1 MTGSVRWKLARIA
14 LADTAI
20 ALIPPLWMWSIGTP
34 WNQLGPS
41 LGMSLVY
48 AHVIGT
54 LGHLVM
60 PRAWILTGCRPTPW
74 MWGLRGL
81 ALLVVAIT
89 GSLVAC
95 LIFLGL
101 GWIGGSEFWTFY
113 GYNLRLCIILTVT
126 AGTLAGI
133 YESMRHRLDEA
144 TLALRTRELDRER
157 ALKTATEARLASLES
172 RVHPHFLFNTLN
184 SISSLIPED
193 PKRAERLV
201 EQMAALLRF
210 SLDSARAGLVP
221 LESEMKIVGDYL
233 DIEKARF
240 GPRLEFEIDVPHD
253 LNGASVPP
261 LAIQTLVENS
271 VKFVVSPSRLGGRIR
286 VFGERSQGTV
296 RIRVE
301 DSGPGFDLAQAPAG
315 HGIDNLQHR
324 LSTLFGDSA
333 ALAVSR
339 HNGTSAVVLTIPGSA
354 NGHAGLPG

>member
-1 MTGSVRWKLARIA
+1 MTGSVRWRLVRIA
-14 LADTAI
+14 LANTAA
-20 ALIPPLWMWSIGTP
+20 ALVPPLWMWSVGTP
-34 WNQLGPS
+34 WYRLGTS

-48 AHVIGT
+48 GHVIGT
-54 LGHLVM
+54 LGHLVV
-60 PRAWILTGCRPTPW
+60 PRIWTLHGCRTALR
-74 MWGLRGL
+74 MWGVRVLSLL
-81 ALLVVAIT
+81 AVALV
-89 GSLVAC
+89 GSLIAC
-95 LIFLGL
+95 LVFLGL
-101 GWIGGSEFWTFY
+101 GWIGSGEFWRFY
-113 GYNLRLCIILTVT
+113 ELNLRLCIILTLA
-126 AGTLAGI
+126 AGTLVGI
-133 YESMRHRLDEA
+133 FESMRYRLDEA

-157 ALKTATEARLASLES
+157 ALKIATEARLASLES

-221 LESEMKIVGDYL
+221 LERELKIVGDYL

-240 GPRLEFEIDVPHD
+240 GPRLEYEIDVPND
-253 LNGASVPP
+253 LSGASVPP

-271 VKFVVSPSRLGGRIR
+271 VKFVVSPSRVGGRIR
-286 VFGERSQGTV
+286 VLGERCDGSV

-301 DSGPGFDLAQAPAG
+301 DNGPGFDLAQAPAG

-324 LSTLFGDSA
+324 LATLFGDSA
-333 ALAVSR
+333 ALSVSR
-339 HNGTSAVVLTIPGSA
+339 NNGTSAVVLIIPAGV

>member
-1 MTGSVRWKLARIA
+1 
-14 LADTAI
+14 
-20 ALIPPLWMWSIGTP
+20 
-34 WNQLGPS
+34 
-41 LGMSLVY
+41 MSLVY

-60 PRAWILTGCRPTPW
+60 PRVWTLAQCRPARW
-74 MWGLRGL
+74 MWGVRMLSLL
-81 ALLVVAIT
+81 AVAVT
-89 GSLVAC
+89 GSLIAC
-95 LIFLGL
+95 FIFLGL
-101 GWIGGSEFWTFY
+101 GWIGGGEFWTFY
-113 GYNLRLCIILTVT
+113 EFNLRFCIILTLT
-126 AGTLAGI
+126 AGTLFGI
-133 YESMRHRLDEA
+133 YESMRSQLDEA

-157 ALKTATEARLASLES
+157 ALKIATEARLASLES

-221 LESEMKIVGDYL
+221 LEREMKIVGDYL

-240 GPRLEFEIDVPHD
+240 GPRLEFEIDVPGD
-253 LNGASVPP
+253 LSGASVPP

-286 VFGERSQGTV
+286 VFGERRDGSV

-324 LSTLFGDSA
+324 LATLFGDSA

-339 HNGTSAVVLTIPGSA
+339 QNGTSAVVLTIPGSA